1 MKTQIFSSDDL
12 SLAKAAD
19 IIKNGGLVAFPTETV
34 YGLGACGFMPESVN
48 NIFKVKGR
56 PNDNPLI
63 LHIGSYEQ
71 IYDLALEIPPQMDKL
86 KKFMPGPLTVV
97 LKRKSVVPDAVTAGL
112 DTVGIRMPIQET
124 ANRFLK
130 LCGVPVAAPSANI
143 SGKPSPTTFDHVVY
157 DLDGKVDGII
167 SGEVCSVGLEST
179 VLDLSTGEPT
189 ILRPGGVT
197 KEMLEA
203 EIGTVYVGGDGNR
216 PKAPGMK
223 YKHYAPKAPLYIVED
238 VNEEISKHS
247 GKKIGVMT
255 TQNMSFDSDI
265 IHFHLGDTPED
276 YAHNL
281 FKALRFFDLS
291 DVEVIISQDIKG
303 GGICEAVRNR
313 LYKAADNR

>member
-1 MKTQIFSSDDL
+1 MKTQIFSTDEA
-12 SLAKAAD
+12 SLKQAAEV
-19 IIKNGGLVAFPTETV
+19 IKSGGLVAFPTETV
-34 YGLGACGFMPESVN
+34 YGLGANGFMPQSVN

-63 LHIGSYEQ
+63 LHIGNYEQ
-71 IYDLALEIPPQMDKL
+71 IYDLTLEIPPQLDKL

-97 LKRKSVVPDAVTAGL
+97 LKRKNVVPDAVTAGL
-112 DTVGIRMPIQET
+112 DTVGIRMPVQPV
-124 ANRFLK
+124 ANRFLQF
-130 LCGVPVAAPSANI
+130 CGVPVAAPSANI

-167 SGEVCSVGLEST
+167 QGEVCSVGLEST

-189 ILRPGGVT
+189 ILRPGGIT
-197 KEMLEA
+197 KEMLE
-203 EIGTVYVGGDGNR
+203 EVIGKVYVGGDGNR

-223 YKHYAPKAPLYIVED
+223 YKHYAPKAPLYICDDVCGEVEKY
-238 VNEEISKHS
+238 V

-255 TQNMSFDSDI
+255 TDPVDI
-265 IHFHLGDTPED
+265 DGVITYHLGDTPDD
-276 YAHNL
+276 YARNL
-281 FKALRFFDLS
+281 FDALRFFDAS
-291 DVEVIISQDIKG
+291 DVDVIIAQDITG

>member
-1 MKTQIFSSDDL
+1 MKTQIFSTDDA
-12 SLAKAAD
+12 SLAKAAEL
-19 IIKNGGLVAFPTETV
+19 IKNGGLVAFPTETV
-34 YGLGACGFMPESVN
+34 YGLGACGFMPQSVN

-63 LHIGSYEQ
+63 LHIGAYEQ

-97 LKRKSVVPDAVTAGL
+97 LKRKDIVPDAVTAGL
-112 DTVGIRMPIQET
+112 DTVGIRMPLQET
-124 ANRFLK
+124 ANRFLR

-167 SGEVCSVGLEST
+167 KGEVCSVGLEST

-189 ILRPGGVT
+189 ILRPGGIT

-203 EIGTVYVGGDGNR
+203 EIGTVYVGGDGNH

-223 YKHYAPKAPLYIVED
+223 YKHYAPKAPLYIAED
-238 VNEEISKHS
+238 VCEEIKKHS

-255 TQNMSFDSDI
+255 TQNMELNSDI
-265 IHFHLGDTPED
+265 IHYHLGSAPED
-276 YAHNL
+276 YARNL
-281 FKALRFFDLS
+281 FKALRYFDLS
-291 DVEVIISQDIKG
+291 DVDVIISQDIKG